1 MALCSFILSAVF
13 SKSPAHSLSDSLTVF
28 SQFSLSSHIFLMA
41 LYIQSV
47 LSAASFR
54 ADVFSSAVSLS
65 DSILITSCVAR
76 SLPSDFKACT
86 SRIVLQSAILYHIR
100 NKWVKCFYF
109 TSRYSFLAVGTGQP
123 RRSEISQRHRFA
135 ASDRSNK
142 FVEISKAPIAF
153 TPREL

>member
-1 MALCSFILSAVF
+1 MMSFSFILSSVF
-13 SKSPAHSLSDSLTVF
+13 LKKSALSSSDSLTVF
-28 SQFSLSSHIFLMA
+28 SQFSLSSQIFLIA
-41 LYIQSV
+41 SYTQSV
-47 LSAASFR
+47 LSVASFR
-54 ADVFSSAVSLS
+54 AAVFSSAVSLS

-76 SLPSDFKACT
+76 SLPSDFKACA

>member
-1 MALCSFILSAVF
+1 MMSFSFILSSVF
-13 SKSPAHSLSDSLTVF
+13 LKKSALSSSDSLTVF
-28 SQFSLSSHIFLMA
+28 SQFSLSSQIFLIA
-41 LYIQSV
+41 LYTQSV

-54 ADVFSSAVSLS
+54 TAVFSSAVSLS
-65 DSILITSCVAR
+65 DIILITSCVAR

-135 ASDRSNK
+135 AS
-142 FVEISKAPIAF
+142 
-153 TPREL
+153 

>member
-1 MALCSFILSAVF
+1 
-13 SKSPAHSLSDSLTVF
+13 
-28 SQFSLSSHIFLMA
+28 MA

-153 TPREL
+153 TQFLFFFYRLLRQSGHGL